1 MIDLLS
7 EVCLGTCGLFLLSLS
22 LPCWYFVR
30 SNLYNN
36 QRFLANDL
44 AKKLFCH
51 RHVNQLGRVG
61 KGIPTV
67 NPSNVKSTFLY
78 YILWVL
84 YSGLINFLK
93 QFLKQNRLRKRYKF
107 FYFKRRVI
115 HLHFFSLSKNK
126 CDQYWPDSTTTF
138 GSITVTLLRTQSFAD
153 YCIRTLKLVK
163 VRKEHLICMMFI
175 P

>member
-7 EVCLGTCGLFLLSLS
+7 EVCLGTYGLFLLSLS
-22 LPCWYFVR
+22 IPCWYFVR

-51 RHVNQLGRVG
+51 CHVNQLGRVG

-67 NPSNVKSTFLY
+67 NPSNVKST
-78 YILWVL
+78 
-84 YSGLINFLK
+84 LK
-93 QFLKQNRLRKRYKF
+93 
-107 FYFKRRVI
+107 YFKRRVI

-126 CDQYWPDSTTTF
+126 CDQYWPDNTTTF